1 MNKLALILIV
11 FVVILFVINALVG
24 NKELIASQ
32 TGSVIQDTIAP
43 EVFISSPENLYN
55 SQSPSLTVLGT
66 SRDENNVKE
75 IRLKLNNGN
84 WQTVCNNNCGSWNA
98 VLTLNNGYNAVYV
111 QAVDSN
117 DNFSP
122 VSSRTYSYGI
132 GNTLN
137 TQEEG
142 RSAYLT

>member
-11 FVVILFVINALVG
+11 FIAVLFVINALVG

-32 TGSVIQDTIAP
+32 TGSVTQDTIAP

-55 SQSPSLTVLGT
+55 SQSPSLTVSGT
-66 SRDENNVKE
+66 SRDDNNVKE
-75 IRLKLNNGN
+75 IRLKLDNGN
-84 WQTVCNNNCGSWNA
+84 WQTVCNGSCGSWNA
-98 VLTLNNGYNAVYV
+98 VLTLNSGYNVIYV

-122 VSSRTYSYGI
+122 VSSRTY
-132 GNTLN
+132 NL
-137 TQEEG
+137 
-142 RSAYLT
+142 A

>member
-55 SQSPSLTVLGT
+55 SQSPSLTVSGT

-75 IRLKLNNGN
+75 VRLKLNNGN

-98 VLTLNNGYNAVYV
+98 ALTLNNGYNAVYV

-122 VSSRTYSYGI
+122 VSSRTYSYNM

>member
-43 EVFISSPENLYN
+43 EVFITSPENLYN
-55 SQSPSLTVLGT
+55 SQSPSLAVLGT
-66 SRDENNVKE
+66 SSDNNQIKE
-75 IRLKLNNGN
+75 IRLKLNNEN
-84 WQTVCNNNCGSWNA
+84 WKIVCSGVCSSWNS
-98 VLTLNNGYNAVYV
+98 VLMLNDGYNTVYV

-117 DNFSP
+117 DNYSP
-122 VSSRTYSYGI
+122 VSSRTYTYTI
-132 GNTLN
+132 
-137 TQEEG
+137 
-142 RSAYLT
+142 